1 MDIEPSFEK
10 TKRKTSV
17 WKILLDFSLASRA
30 KTVDNQA
37 ARQKG
42 LIFTKTI
49 KKRREINTLPD
60 LCLCVH
66 FWKNELQGKLE
77 KHQIRTGL
85 FQFGFLLKSQNIYHS
100 APSSLFFFT
109 YFCSKILQFKL
120 LMKICFQINFWGF
133 FQHIVLEVNLRINW
147 LTETVF

>member
-1 MDIEPSFEK
+1 MDIETSFEK
-10 TKRKTSV
+10 TLRKTSV

-49 KKRREINTLPD
+49 KKRGEINTLPD

-85 FQFGFLLKSQNIYHS
+85 FQFGFLLKSQNIYQFGS
-100 APSSLFFFT
+100 EFFILLNLFLFKNFT
-109 YFCSKILQFKL
+109 IQAIDENL
-120 LMKICFQINFWGF
+120 LSNEF
-133 FQHIVLEVNLRINW
+133 LRIFPAYSPW
-147 LTETVF
+147 S

>member
-37 ARQKG
+37 ARKKV
-42 LIFTKTI
+42 LFSSKKI

-66 FWKNELQGKLE
+66 FKKKWTPGK
-77 KHQIRTGL
+77 T
-85 FQFGFLLKSQNIYHS
+85 LKASN
-100 APSSLFFFT
+100 
-109 YFCSKILQFKL
+109 
-120 LMKICFQINFWGF
+120 
-133 FQHIVLEVNLRINW
+133 
-147 LTETVF
+147 